1 MMNPNPPKPDPKAAI
16 IVYGRQHAEGLPQAA
31 WFRSEDK
38 QAAKAGAA
46 EMRLSVIEL
55 KSDAEKA
62 LAIGVHEGVLK
73 GSGRMIVGAVEP
85 EVYRRIEEHVSKQPA
100 PATPSPDASSAE
112 TAAGASTGKPGAVV
126 ATAPGNSAP
135 VAASPTQPWQA
146 LQVGD
151 TVLAAYWN
159 DKREPEGWWVFSS
172 RATRSRWVT
181 PRALASSYS
190 VMTVGLRIPRSSP
203 LKYCWL
209 KPERAE
215 TSSWVKPLA

>member
-159 DKREPEGWWVFSS
+159 DKREPEGWWVATVARIEGNEFVLRWPNEPQYPVFK
-172 RATRSRWVT
+172 RASKHVAILH
-181 PRALASSYS
+181 PEFLAS
-190 VMTVGLRIPRSSP
+190 G
-203 LKYCWL
+203 K
-209 KPERAE
+209 
-215 TSSWVKPLA
+215 

>member
-1 MMNPNPPKPDPKAAI
+1 MINPNPTKPDPKAAI

-31 WFRSEDK
+31 WFRAEDK
-38 QAAKAGAA
+38 QAAKAGAV

-100 PATPSPDASSAE
+100 HATAPPDASSAE
-112 TAAGASTGKPGAVV
+112 TGAAGASVGKPRAVV
-126 ATAPGNSAP
+126 ATAPENSAR
-135 VAASPTQPWQA
+135 VAPSPTQPWQA

-159 DKREPEGWWVFSS
+159 DKREPEGWWVATVARIEGNEFVLRWPNEPQYPVFK
-172 RATRSRWVT
+172 RASKHVAILH
-181 PRALASSYS
+181 PEFLAS
-190 VMTVGLRIPRSSP
+190 G
-203 LKYCWL
+203 K
-209 KPERAE
+209 
-215 TSSWVKPLA
+215 